1 MLLADTETLPTDDSL
16 AQMTRAGWNQGL
28 GKDILSGK
36 LSLAD
41 LAAKVDAENINP
53 QPKSGQQEYLENLI
67 NRFV

>member
-1 MLLADTETLPTDDSL
+1 M
-16 AQMTRAGWNQGL
+16 
-28 GKDILSGK
+28 GKDILAGK

-41 LAAKVDAENINP
+41 LAAKVDADGINP